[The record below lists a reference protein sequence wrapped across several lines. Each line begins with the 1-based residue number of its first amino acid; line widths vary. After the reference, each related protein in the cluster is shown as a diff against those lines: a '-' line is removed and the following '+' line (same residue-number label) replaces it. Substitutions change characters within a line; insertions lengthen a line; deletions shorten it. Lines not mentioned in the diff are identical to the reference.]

1 MKLHSCQLL
10 LWAQGRTLSTC
21 LSLAFVPPCC
31 LHPHGI
37 HSFPCIF
44 LFFRRKQKTNQRAK
58 NTGTNLI
65 DHRRVCA
72 CSTLLSFG
80 WIFQFILHQQ
90 HTLRV
95 PWLTLKIPKA
105 PSLALFTYP
114 NLFPHTTPGNFHSF
128 NKCLYADG
136 SPSLNM

>member
-1 MKLHSCQLL
+1 MCEFLGKRVSKLQPEGHIQSALCFVSKDFLKTAML
-10 LWAQGRTLSTC
+10 NHRLSVA
-21 LSLAFVPPCC
+21 AFCATTAGP
-31 LHPHGI
+31 
-37 HSFPCIF
+37 S
-44 LFFRRKQKTNQRAK
+44 RS
-58 NTGTNLI
+58 NT
-65 DHRRVCA
+65 DHCRVCA

-105 PSLALFTYP
+105 PSLAVFTYP
-114 NLFPHTTPGNFHSF
+114 TLFPHTTPGNFIRFRSF
-128 NKCLYADG
+128 NKCLYANG